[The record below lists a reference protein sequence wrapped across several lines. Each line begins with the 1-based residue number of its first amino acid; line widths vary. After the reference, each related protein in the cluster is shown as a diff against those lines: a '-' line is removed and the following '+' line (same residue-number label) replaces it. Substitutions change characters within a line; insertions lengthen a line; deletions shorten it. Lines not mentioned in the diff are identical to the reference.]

1 MPGESTFRTTSSASA
16 APAPSTTPQKSQTKD
31 TTNTQNEVE
40 VPYTDYRQT
49 NHKPYIADYFELGS
63 LWDDADGGFKSD
75 VHIIEDYVSHLI
87 NNEKLSNDIKAVKTL
102 LTSIEKQAN
111 VKSTDTT
118 TIRIE
123 KVKAYAQFLLDT
135 EHL

>member
-1 MPGESTFRTTSSASA
+1 MSGEPTAPIEEKAKTPAKETPGQIDPT
-16 APAPSTTPQKSQTKD
+16 
-31 TTNTQNEVE
+31 
-40 VPYTDYRQT
+40 YTDYRQE
-49 NHKPYIADYFELGS
+49 NHKPYIADYFELGE
-63 LWDDADGGFKSD
+63 LWDDTDGGFKSD

-87 NNEKLSNDIKAVKTL
+87 NNEKLTNTVKSVKSL

-118 TIRIE
+118 TTRIE
-123 KVKAYAQFLLDT
+123 KVKEYAKFLLAT